1 MPWACKTVCRRLG
14 CGALV
19 PKPGLCDVHLAESR
33 KQQNDQRAERH
44 DPTDKFYHTSQ
55 WRRLR
60 ASVLAAT
67 PLCRAC
73 ESSGRIVAAVLV
85 DHIVPVK
92 VGGSIWD
99 AANLQPLC
107 NACHEA
113 KSVAEG
119 SRFLHRG
126 PRSWPR

>member
-1 MPWACKTVCRRLG
+1 M
-14 CGALV
+14 
-19 PKPGLCDVHLAESR
+19 PKPGLCDVHLAESH
-33 KQQNDQRAERH
+33 KQQNDQRAERQ
-44 DPTDKFYHTSQ
+44 DPTDKFYHTAQ

-67 PLCRAC
+67 PLCRMC
-73 ESSGRIVAAVLV
+73 ESEGRIAVAVLV

-92 VGGSIWD
+92 VGGQIWD
-99 AANLQPLC
+99 VANLQPLC

-126 PRSWPR
+126 PRNRQR